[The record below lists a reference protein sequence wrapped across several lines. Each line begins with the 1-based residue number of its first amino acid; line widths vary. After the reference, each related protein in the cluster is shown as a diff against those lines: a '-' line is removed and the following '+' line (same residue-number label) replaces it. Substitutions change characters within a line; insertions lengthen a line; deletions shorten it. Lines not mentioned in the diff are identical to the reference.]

1 MALRKAFLW
10 FGGGF
15 LLLLLVVGGW
25 LWTADLGVFKPQLEQ
40 WVSDNTGRQ
49 FSIDGDFEVH
59 VGEQT
64 VVIAKGV
71 RYANTAWANE
81 PFMLEVGFFELRI
94 DTWSLLKGP
103 VQIELIK
110 LADTSVYLQRSDT
123 DGANWELPPRQ
134 ADVSEPGPSDEAGRG
149 FRVRQLDVART
160 KIVYVSPERLGPIEL
175 RMEQLHQQHDA
186 DDFLN
191 LRLQGGIGDRE
202 ISLHAKVGAWDA
214 LLARKAVQYE
224 VEAQLDT
231 FHFESQGFIDDLTR
245 PSRPSLSINASGP
258 DVNDLARLLRIEPE
272 YDGDIDFSGSLSA
285 QNNEPLRLAV
295 EGRLGKTQVRATGAF
310 SNLQSLEQADLEL
323 AVSGPDLS
331 RVARLFGVRRLQPAP
346 FELELDA
353 TRDGSDLVIN
363 KGHMV
368 FAEAE
373 FVLAAHLPKFPEL
386 DDASFHFEIVGAR
399 YERFR
404 EVIGIPGA
412 AEGPYSLAFD
422 LRQSPNGVEV
432 LQFDLES
439 TLARGRAEGKLG
451 VAPDYFG
458 TDLTFELD
466 IDSLAN
472 IGDAYSMAG
481 VPDRPLKI
489 KGTAVLGADGI
500 RTRGPISIRSS
511 DVMAEIDGLI
521 GLARGIAGSDLTVS
535 LNGPNLGELVNLFAS
550 TEAVPSLPY
559 SLQGAVQIG
568 ADSYRLQKINAKVGR
583 SSIDVDGS
591 IRLGRGLAGTQL
603 NIKSAGPALEELLA
617 GSGGPTLPPGPYTLS
632 GKVALTQDAVRLE
645 GLDVERE
652 RGRLSGDLELALPL
666 SKRQASFRM
675 SGHGNDLRAVLGT
688 VYDFEMR
695 QAPFSIDLEGD
706 ILSTSLSLEKLD
718 IRIADAAVT
727 ASGTLDLGTARRSTR
742 FSLGIDVPN
751 IAELGLFKG
760 RRLRGQSFSLD
771 AQVKGGGG
779 LLTIDELTA
788 RLGDS
793 DIQGSGQLQVGA
805 TPQLTLMISSDS
817 IRLSP
822 LMEDVELQYEPVPT
836 FDDGRM
842 IPDVAMPFERMASLN
857 AVVKIDIGELQR
869 DDARITNFKLD
880 SQLQD
885 GAFYLRQFGFESPA
899 GWLQA
904 EGSLEPADGA
914 GKAMFKLAA
923 RDFSMTMGGLNTDHA
938 ARGDLDVNLESTGA
952 NARDLAGNLNG
963 VFFVDFGG
971 LTLESNRF
979 VQRLYGDMLG
989 EIISVIN
996 PFAKRDSKVNLE
1008 CVVVPLEITNGNMVT
1023 RPSVMVRSD
1032 KITIVSNSSIDLG
1045 SEKIDLQFQTS
1056 PRKGITISAGEVFNP
1071 YVKVIGTLA
1080 SPRLAVDQQ
1089 GMLISGGAAVATGGL
1104 SILARAAWQR
1114 LSKSRDPC
1122 KTAEERALEAIGDRF
1137 SELSPP
1143 RSNK

>member
-1 MALRKAFLW
+1 MTLRKTFLW
-10 FGGGF
+10 FGGSF
-15 LLLLLVVGGW
+15 LLLLIVVAGW

-40 WVSDNTGRQ
+40 WVSDRTGRQ
-49 FSIDGDFEVH
+49 FSIDGEFEVH
-59 VGEQT
+59 IGEQT

-81 PFMLEVGFFELRI
+81 PFLLEVGFFELQI
-94 DTWSLLKGP
+94 DTWSLFRGP

-110 LADTSVYLQRSDT
+110 LADTNVYLQRSDT
-123 DGANWELPPRQ
+123 EGANWEMPPRQ
-134 ADVSEPGPSDEAGRG
+134 ADASEPDSSDDAGRG

-160 KIVYVSPERLGPIEL
+160 NIVYMSPERLGPIEL
-175 RMEQLHQQHDA
+175 RIEQLNQQHDV

-191 LRLQGGIGDRE
+191 LRLQGGVGDRE

-224 VEAQLDT
+224 VAAQLDT

-285 QNNEPLRLAV
+285 QDNEPLRLAV

-346 FELELDA
+346 FALELDA

-373 FVLAAHLPKFPEL
+373 FDLAAHLPKFPEL

-404 EVIGIPGA
+404 EVMGIPGA
-412 AEGPYSLAFD
+412 AKGPYSLALD
-422 LRQSPNGVEV
+422 LRQSPDGIEV
-432 LQFDLES
+432 MQFDLES

-489 KGTAVLGADGI
+489 KGTAVLGSDGI

-511 DVMAEIDGLI
+511 DIMAEIDGLI
-521 GLARGIAGSDLTVS
+521 GLAPGIAGSDLTVS
-535 LNGPNLGELVNLFAS
+535 LNGPSLGELVNLFAS
-550 TEAVPSLPY
+550 TEAVPLLPY

-568 ADSYRLQKINAKVGR
+568 SDSYRLQKINAKVGR
-583 SSIDVDGS
+583 SSMDVDGS
-591 IRLGRGLAGTQL
+591 VRLGRGLAGMQL
-603 NIKSAGPALEELLA
+603 NIKSTGPAFEELIAGSAGPALR
-617 GSGGPTLPPGPYTLS
+617 PGPYTLS

-645 GLDVERE
+645 GIDFERE
-652 RGRLSGDLELALPL
+652 SGRLRGDLEIALPL
-666 SKRQASFRM
+666 SKRQASFRIR
-675 SGHGNDLRAVLGT
+675 GDGNDLRAVLGT

-706 ILSTSLSLEKLD
+706 ILSTWLSLDKLNL
-718 IRIADAAVT
+718 RIGDAEVT
-727 ASGTLDLGTARRSTR
+727 ANGTLDIGAAQRSTR
-742 FSLGIDVPN
+742 FSLGINIPDV
-751 IAELGLFKG
+751 AELGLLKG

-771 AQVKGGGG
+771 AKVKGGGG
-779 LLTIDELTA
+779 LLTIDELA
-788 RLGDS
+788 AKLGDS
-793 DIQGSGQLQVGA
+793 DIQGSGQLQAGA
-805 TPQLTLMISSDS
+805 TPQLTLVISSDS
-817 IRLSP
+817 IRLAP
-822 LMEDVELQYEPVPT
+822 LMEEVEPQYEPVPT

-842 IPDVAMPFERMASLN
+842 IPDIAMPFERMTSLN

-869 DDARITNFKLD
+869 DNARITNFKLD

-885 GAFYLRQFGFESPA
+885 GAFYLRQF
-899 GWLQA
+899 
-904 EGSLEPADGA
+904 
-914 GKAMFKLAA
+914 
-923 RDFSMTMGGLNTDHA
+923 
-938 ARGDLDVNLESTGA
+938 
-952 NARDLAGNLNG
+952 
-963 VFFVDFGG
+963 
-971 LTLESNRF
+971 
-979 VQRLYGDMLG
+979 
-989 EIISVIN
+989 
-996 PFAKRDSKVNLE
+996 
-1008 CVVVPLEITNGNMVT
+1008 
-1023 RPSVMVRSD
+1023 
-1032 KITIVSNSSIDLG
+1032 
-1045 SEKIDLQFQTS
+1045 
-1056 PRKGITISAGEVFNP
+1056 
-1071 YVKVIGTLA
+1071 
-1080 SPRLAVDQQ
+1080 
-1089 GMLISGGAAVATGGL
+1089 
-1104 SILARAAWQR
+1104 
-1114 LSKSRDPC
+1114 
-1122 KTAEERALEAIGDRF
+1122 
-1137 SELSPP
+1137 
-1143 RSNK
+1143 